1 MSYSIFLLLLFA
13 VLVSSARGS
22 KNPKPD
28 PKLIASNTL
37 EAALNAARAEDFGRF
52 KTLVAYYKGP
62 GLSDYDMRMFANYY
76 EYIVLKAEFNED
88 GHVETIC
95 TTSPTDRLYFFK
107 FKPSSESPTGW
118 TSYLAK

>member
-1 MSYSIFLLLLFA
+1 MQQELRILD
-13 VLVSSARGS
+13 GS
-22 KNPKPD
+22 KLSLP
-28 PKLIASNTL
+28 IT
-37 EAALNAARAEDFGRF
+37 
-52 KTLVAYYKGP
+52 KGQDVSCFRRTCQ
-62 GLSDYDMRMFANYY
+62 LFINKFFSVSDYDMRMFANYY